1 MPITPSSPGTEIES
15 LQALLVMCGGFGEAE
30 QEKGYASDEVDG
42 KWGAGTQTALDTLT
56 GSLGLPPGITA
67 VDLALAA
74 NIGRLAHRHTYQRQA
89 TIEDPLMRRTTETL
103 MPWT

>member
-1 MPITPSSPGTEIES
+1 MPITPSSPKVEIES
-15 LQALLVMCGGFGEAE
+15 LQALLVMCGGFGETE
-30 QEKGYASDEVDG
+30 VEEGYESSEVDG
-42 KWGAGTQTALDTLT
+42 NWGPGTQTALDSLT
-56 GSLGLPPGITA
+56 ASLGLLPGVTS